1 MTLAVEPIVIEGAL
15 QDMAGAG
22 KIIWRFGGIANIFL
36 LGGDSAMVYTTPI
49 DCRAP
54 AKVFKALG
62 HPTRLFIALELG
74 KGRRCVCE
82 LQELVGADMSTISKH
97 LSVLRE
103 AGLVTDERRGTKVF
117 YSLTVPCVLSFMSC
131 VEGLAAL
138 RVGATGGGRITS
150 PEVTK

>member
-1 MTLAVEPIVIEGAL
+1 MPY
-15 QDMAGAG
+15 
-22 KIIWRFGGIANIFL
+22 
-36 LGGDSAMVYTTPI
+36 STPV

-74 KGRRCVCE
+74 KGQRCVCD
-82 LQELVGADMSTISKH
+82 LQVLVGADMSTISKH

-117 YSLTVPCVLSFMSC
+117 YSLTVPCVLNFLSC
-131 VEGLAAL
+131 IEGLSGPQAGTMTS
-138 RVGATGGGRITS
+138 VQITS
-150 PEVTK
+150 PEVTE